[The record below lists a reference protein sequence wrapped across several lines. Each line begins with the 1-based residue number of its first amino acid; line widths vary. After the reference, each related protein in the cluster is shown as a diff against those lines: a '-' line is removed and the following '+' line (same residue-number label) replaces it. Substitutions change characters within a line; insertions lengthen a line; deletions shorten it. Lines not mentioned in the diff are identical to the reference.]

1 MAGSSLFTL
10 IDDIASLLDDIAALT
25 KVAAGKTTGVLG
37 DDLALNA
44 EQVNGVRAEREL
56 PVVWAVA
63 KGSALNKLIIV
74 PVALALSY
82 WLPIVITPLLMIGGA
97 YLCFEGF
104 EKVFGKW
111 LHPAQAQ
118 GASSEAKRLAET
130 PVDVDLVELE
140 KEKIKGA
147 IRTDFILS
155 GEIVVIALGSVQ
167 EAPFLTRSLAVATVA
182 ALVTVGVYAFVAAIV
197 KMDDLGLYW
206 VNSCE
211 RAKSRGLRL
220 HVGRGLL
227 WFAPRLLKALTLV
240 GTVAMFLVGGGI
252 LVHGFPLVS
261 HWVHGVTHVVEGL
274 PSVGSIFG
282 AAAPTLLS
290 GVVGISAGGLLVG
303 AFTLVQRLRGGAA
316 TPNEAH

>member
-316 TPNEAH
+316 APNEAH